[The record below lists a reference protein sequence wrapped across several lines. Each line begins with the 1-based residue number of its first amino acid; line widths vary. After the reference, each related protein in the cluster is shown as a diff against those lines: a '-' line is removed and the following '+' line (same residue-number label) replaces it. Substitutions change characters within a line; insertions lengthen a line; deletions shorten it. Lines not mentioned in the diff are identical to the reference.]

1 MLTCM
6 CNLSSSVCQ
15 FLTFS
20 AMQLLLF
27 IGNIIAI
34 FSCYGKT
41 QDHMQWI
48 MEDRILMI
56 QKYQLVFLW
65 SPVMIHSLK
74 AITQCNSDSIK
85 ACITTS
91 NVIIIVQNS
100 TFSQAN
106 FVNLALYNYIY
117 MLLYII
123 FYVKKTWLCKVW
135 WLQSMFT
142 Q

>member
-1 MLTCM
+1 MMEHLVLVY
-6 CNLSSSVCQ
+6 NLFSSVCQ

-106 FVNLALYNYIY
+106 FVNLTLYNYIY
-117 MLLYII
+117 MSFLHN
-123 FYVKKTWLCKVW
+123 FLCKKDMAV
-135 WLQSMFT
+135 
-142 Q
+142 